1 VRPAAPG
8 WRRALVRPVQG
19 PLARASG
26 TVPTPR
32 GPIRVAWSG
41 REGFTMTL
49 ALPPG
54 IAARIEIPAPAGSR
68 GVFRDGA
75 PVRARREGPR
85 WVLDDEIE
93 GSVTLVVR

>member
-1 VRPAAPG
+1 
-8 WRRALVRPVQG
+8 
-19 PLARASG
+19 
-26 TVPTPR
+26 
-32 GPIRVAWSG
+32 
-41 REGFTMTL
+41 MTL